1 RQLHLLPTM
10 IPKEAKPNQKE
21 TKTKPQPLSFSSL
34 PDDII
39 ETILARLSKWNYPNL
54 SLVSKRFLFLLS
66 SPELYPT
73 RSHIGT
79 TEPCLYF
86 CLEDLP
92 NIPHHKWFT
101 LWMKPADETLAD
113 EDEILEDYSLVPVP
127 SCHHLQHV
135 PYFSTVAV
143 GSDIYLIGGP
153 YKGPPSSRVRI
164 FDCRSHT
171 WRDGPNMLVAREEAY
186 AFYIDGKIYV
196 MENGRKDSNW
206 MEVLDIKNQNWSP
219 LLSHGATEFRD
230 DWCLINVFRGK
241 IYVIAQEENLA
252 YDPKEGT
259 WEVVGTHKCYGHID
273 VWCAI
278 EDVMFC
284 FTNSGY
290 CRWYDT
296 KSREWSLVFKSDRF
310 GRHGAWRGGA
320 IASSPQFP
328 MARRHTHGGRY
339 SPLSCF
345 LEGASSHDMLILDK
359 LPFKTQDWREVK
371 GSDMEVLHKSEDG
384 FAGRCLVQIVNHGGK
399 LLVILV
405 PRTEEY
411 KAKRKRR
418 IWCAKIAFEKRLEG
432 EIWGKLEWVNEV
444 LTVTKSYKFLS
455 CLVITI

>member
-1 RQLHLLPTM
+1 
-10 IPKEAKPNQKE
+10 
-21 TKTKPQPLSFSSL
+21 
-34 PDDII
+34 
-39 ETILARLSKWNYPNL
+39 
-54 SLVSKRFLFLLS
+54 
-66 SPELYPT
+66 
-73 RSHIGT
+73 
-79 TEPCLYF
+79 
-86 CLEDLP
+86 
-92 NIPHHKWFT
+92 
-101 LWMKPADETLAD
+101 MKPADETLAD

-171 WRDGPNMLVAREEAY
+171 WRDGPNMLVSREEAY

-206 MEVLDIKNQNWSP
+206 MEVLDIKTQNWSP

-241 IYVIAQEENLA
+241 IYVIAEEENFA

-296 KSREWSLVFKSDRF
+296 KSREW
-310 GRHGAWRGGA
+310 
-320 IASSPQFP
+320 
-328 MARRHTHGGRY
+328 
-339 SPLSCF
+339 
-345 LEGASSHDMLILDK
+345 
-359 LPFKTQDWREVK
+359 REVK

-384 FAGRCLVQIVNHGGK
+384 LAGRCLVQIVNHGGK
-399 LLVILV
+399 LLVIWV

>member
-1 RQLHLLPTM
+1 M
-10 IPKEAKPNQKE
+10 IPIEAKPNQKK

-39 ETILARLSKWNYPNL
+39 ETILARLSK
-54 SLVSKRFLFLLS
+54 FLFLLS

-206 MEVLDIKNQNWSP
+206 MEVLDIKTQNWSP

-241 IYVIAQEENLA
+241 IYVIAQEENFA

-359 LPFKTQDWREVK
+359 LVW
-371 GSDMEVLHKSEDG
+371 
-384 FAGRCLVQIVNHGGK
+384 
-399 LLVILV
+399 
-405 PRTEEY
+405 TEEY